1 MDYTNSRMMIMK
13 TFAVITDIHGN
24 SPALQAVLE
33 DISKRE
39 IDHIFC
45 LGDMVGIGPDSNQ
58 VLEMLTEQKNI
69 SFVIGNHDLAVI
81 SAYRDEEPP
90 MGHENERVH
99 HKWLAERINPQYID
113 FMSKQPRQLCLMES
127 DHKLY
132 FVHYHLDE
140 DQYFVPIDKE
150 PTAEK
155 LDHIYSATDYD
166 LVSFGHHH
174 IIHNFKS
181 DARAYFNPGSLGCY
195 HKPFARYG
203 IIRVSNEG
211 IREELMEIPYN
222 NREFLRSYEQLKVP
236 DREFILKV
244 FHGGQV

>member
-1 MDYTNSRMMIMK
+1 
-13 TFAVITDIHGN
+13 
-24 SPALQAVLE
+24 
-33 DISKRE
+33 
-39 IDHIFC
+39 
-45 LGDMVGIGPDSNQ
+45 
-58 VLEMLTEQKNI
+58 
-69 SFVIGNHDLAVI
+69 
-81 SAYRDEEPP
+81 
-90 MGHENERVH
+90 
-99 HKWLAERINPQYID
+99 
-113 FMSKQPRQLCLMES
+113 MES

-140 DQYFVPIDKE
+140 DQYFIPIDKE
-150 PTAEK
+150 PTPIK
-155 LDHIYSATDYD
+155 LDDTYSATDYD